1 MRLTRLEFNF
11 FWIFLNLG
19 CLKKSKKIYLEMM
32 LVLSQSFGAA
42 YGPGPCDG
50 AMKSALWCDTSK
62 DFKTRAAMIVANL
75 TADEKSGL

>member
-1 MRLTRLEFNF
+1 M
-11 FWIFLNLG
+11 IVP
-19 CLKKSKKIYLEMM
+19 
-32 LVLSQSFGAA
+32 VLSQSFGAA

>member
-1 MRLTRLEFNF
+1 MAADTPRLEFIF
-11 FWIFLNLG
+11 FWIF
-19 CLKKSKKIYLEMM
+19 KIPQKIKLDMM

-42 YGPGPCDG
+42 VYGPGPCDG

>member
-1 MRLTRLEFNF
+1 
-11 FWIFLNLG
+11 
-19 CLKKSKKIYLEMM
+19 MM
-32 LVLSQSFGAA
+32 LAIVLSQSFGAS